1 MKTTNISWIPSIP
14 DNWNVVRL
22 KDIAKLQS
30 GESITSDNIDAIGE
44 YPVFGGNGL
53 RGYTDAYT
61 NEGDYVLIGRQGAL
75 CGNINYAKG
84 KFFASEHAVVVYT
97 YDKNENTTWLGE
109 TLRAANFNRL
119 SASAAQPGLA
129 VGVLNFQKIPF
140 PPKDVRKKIG
150 IYLDEKLSAIN
161 KRVSVL
167 EKEMDAYA
175 RLKKSIIH
183 QAVTRGLDSEARLK
197 NSGIDWI
204 GMTPKHWEVKR
215 IKDVSSVNVLTLPEN
230 TEDTYQFKYIDISN
244 VSSTGRITFGEEIA
258 FYEAPSRARRII
270 KKRDIIVSTVRT
282 YLRAIAF
289 IDFEPTNV
297 IVSTGFAVLTPN
309 NDIEAKYL
317 AYILRDCSTVNAIC
331 SQSTGVSYPA
341 ISASKLASINLIIP
355 SLSEQQAI
363 IAYLDEKCAKID
375 AAIENIGKQ
384 VDASKRLK
392 KAIINEAI
400 SGKAPI

>member
-167 EKEMDAYA
+167 EKQQNAYT

-183 QAVTRGLDSEARLK
+183 QAVTRGLNPDIRLK
-197 NSGIDWI
+197 DSGIDGI
-204 GMTPKHWEVKR
+204 GMIPEHWDIKR
-215 IKDVSSVNVLTLPEN
+215 IKELCPFVNRGTTPDYVDE
-230 TEDTYQFKYIDISN
+230 SN
-244 VSSTGRITFGEEIA
+244 YKVMNQAVFSTGRLNLDIVRYSSYMKQEAQIKKGDLLIASTGGGVLGKLYFFDDDEVFYADSHVTIVRNNKNPFIVKFLFYYYSIAFDLINACFAKGSTNQTELQKEKLIAYELAVPTSEEQQQIITF
-258 FYEAPSRARRII
+258 
-270 KKRDIIVSTVRT
+270 
-282 YLRAIAF
+282 
-289 IDFEPTNV
+289 
-297 IVSTGFAVLTPN
+297 
-309 NDIEAKYL
+309 
-317 AYILRDCSTVNAIC
+317 
-331 SQSTGVSYPA
+331 
-341 ISASKLASINLIIP
+341 
-355 SLSEQQAI
+355 
-363 IAYLDEKCAKID
+363 LDEKCSKID
-375 AAIENIGKQ
+375 SAIENIGKQ
-384 VDASKRLK
+384 IETSKRLK

>member
-1 MKTTNISWIPSIP
+1 MKTTNISWIPCIP
-14 DNWNVVRL
+14 DNWNIVRI

-30 GESITSDNIDAIGE
+30 GESITSDNIDTTGE

-61 NEGDYVLIGRQGAL
+61 NDGDYVLIGRQGAL

-97 YDKNENTTWLGE
+97 NDKNENTTWLGE

-129 VGVLNFQKIPF
+129 VSVLNFQEIPY

-161 KRVSVL
+161 KRLSVL
-167 EKEMDAYA
+167 EKELDAYV

-183 QAVTRGLDSEARLK
+183 QAVTRGLNPDIRLK
-197 NSGIDWI
+197 DSGIDGI
-204 GMTPKHWEVKR
+204 GMIPEHWEIKR
-215 IKDVSSVNVLTLPEN
+215 IKELCPFVNRGTTPDYVDE
-230 TEDTYQFKYIDISN
+230 SN
-244 VSSTGRITFGEEIA
+244 YKVMNQAVFSTGRLNLDIVRYSSYMKQEAQIKKGDLLIASTGGGVLGKLYFFDDDEVFYADSHVTIVRNNKNPFIVKFLFYYFSIA
-258 FYEAPSRARRII
+258 FDMINACFAKGSTNQTELQKEKLIAYELA
-270 KKRDIIVSTVRT
+270 V
-282 YLRAIAF
+282 
-289 IDFEPTNV
+289 PT
-297 IVSTGFAVLTPN
+297 S
-309 NDIEAKYL
+309 E
-317 AYILRDCSTVNAIC
+317 
-331 SQSTGVSYPA
+331 
-341 ISASKLASINLIIP
+341 
-355 SLSEQQAI
+355 EQQQI
-363 IAYLDEKCAKID
+363 IIFLDEKCSKID

-384 VDASKRLK
+384 IEASMRLK

>member
-1 MKTTNISWIPSIP
+1 MKTTNLSWIPCIP
-14 DNWNVVRL
+14 DNWNIVRI

-30 GESITSDNIDAIGE
+30 GESITSDNIDTTGE

-61 NEGDYVLIGRQGAL
+61 NDGDYVLIGRQGAL

-97 YDKNENTTWLGE
+97 NDKNENTTWLGE
-109 TLRAANFNRL
+109 TLRAANFKRL

-129 VGVLNFQKIPF
+129 VSVLNFQEIPY

-167 EKEMDAYA
+167 EKELDAYV

-183 QAVTRGLDSEARLK
+183 QAVTRGLDSEVRLK

-204 GMTPKHWEVKR
+204 GMTPKHWEIKR
-215 IKDVSSVNVLTLPEN
+215 IKDVSSINVSTLPEN
-230 TEDTYQFKYIDISN
+230 TKDTYQFKYIDIGN
-244 VSSTGRITFGEEIA
+244 VSSTGRITFGEEIT

-270 KKRDIIVSTVRT
+270 KNRDIIVSTVRT

-289 IDFEPTNV
+289 IDFEL
-297 IVSTGFAVLTPN
+297 LTLS
-309 NDIEAKYL
+309 YL
-317 AYILRDCSTVNAIC
+317 QDLLY
-331 SQSTGVSYPA
+331 
-341 ISASKLASINLIIP
+341 
-355 SLSEQQAI
+355 
-363 IAYLDEKCAKID
+363 
-375 AAIENIGKQ
+375 
-384 VDASKRLK
+384 
-392 KAIINEAI
+392 
-400 SGKAPI
+400 